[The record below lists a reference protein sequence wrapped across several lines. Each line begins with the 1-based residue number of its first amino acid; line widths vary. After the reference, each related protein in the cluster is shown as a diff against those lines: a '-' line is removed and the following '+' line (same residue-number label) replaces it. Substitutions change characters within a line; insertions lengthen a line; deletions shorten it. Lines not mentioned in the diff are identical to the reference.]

1 MIRPTWISIVGSPY
15 IGPLGVI
22 GVLLAGIYFRRL
34 TQYSRM
40 LVLAFGAIALYG
52 LLSGFG
58 TNLGLAYLNFH
69 IPFINRIREGGRHLV
84 LFVIGVSFLSGFGY
98 SLLPRIWEQY
108 KQSCNFR
115 LLIAPAL
122 LALGMTGI
130 ILWEVAHMPHGQL
143 ATGFWMLAL
152 APLLFVL
159 SRFSEVSRGKLLP
172 FAGYSCR
179 SLQ

>member
-1 MIRPTWISIVGSPY
+1 
-15 IGPLGVI
+15 
-22 GVLLAGIYFRRL
+22 
-34 TQYSRM
+34 M

-69 IPFINRIREGGRHLV
+69 VPFINRIREAGRHLV

-108 KQSCNFR
+108 KQSRNLR

-122 LALGMTGI
+122 MALGMTGI
-130 ILWEVAHMPHGQL
+130 ILWELAHMPHGQL
-143 ATGFWMLAL
+143 STGFWMLAL

-159 SRFSEVSRGKLLP
+159 GRFSGVSRGKVLP
-172 FAGYSCR
+172 LAGVLVSIAAMVIPVR
-179 SLQ
+179 GISVAQSSFDKPNESA